1 MQTSAAGNKSLLHRR
16 GFTLLE
22 LLVVISLVGLAT
34 ASVVVSLRDDRE
46 TRLEQEAVR
55 LASLLDSARAQS
67 RLQGLAVRWLPRSQ
81 GFEFK
86 GLPAQA
92 LPSTWLYPQ
101 TQPVSMDPL
110 VLGPEPIIGAQA
122 VRLTSPE
129 LPGFSITIQTDGLRP
144 FAVQR
149 TPS

>member
-1 MQTSAAGNKSLLHRR
+1 
-16 GFTLLE
+16 
-22 LLVVISLVGLAT
+22 
-34 ASVVVSLRDDRE
+34 
-46 TRLEQEAVR
+46 
-55 LASLLDSARAQS
+55 
-67 RLQGLAVRWLPRSQ
+67 
-81 GFEFK
+81 
-86 GLPAQA
+86 
-92 LPSTWLYPQ
+92 
-101 TQPVSMDPL
+101 MDPL